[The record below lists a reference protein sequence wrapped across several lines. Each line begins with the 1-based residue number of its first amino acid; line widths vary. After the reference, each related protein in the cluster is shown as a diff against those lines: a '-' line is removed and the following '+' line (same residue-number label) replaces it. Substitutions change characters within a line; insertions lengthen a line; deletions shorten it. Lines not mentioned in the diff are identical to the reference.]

1 MVTWLKEF
9 LNNTWQLENLPIQYN
24 CKIKKEKEWLKVEKL
39 NYRDIV
45 RQTYEKKGST
55 TPLTNNE
62 LNRYAVALPDHELI
76 VSRFVFSPELVELYH
91 SGLPKVKNASLGTWL
106 NMDNEKIYLDLSLTF
121 DDLEEAVREAYNN
134 NQIAI
139 YDLKENQ
146 EIRIEIRELD

>member
-1 MVTWLKEF
+1 M
-9 LNNTWQLENLPIQYN
+9 
-24 CKIKKEKEWLKVEKL
+24 EKL
-39 NYRDIV
+39 NYKDIV
-45 RQTYEKKGST
+45 RQTYENKGST
-55 TPLTNNE
+55 TPLNNNE
-62 LNRYAVALPDHELI
+62 LKRYAVALPDHELI
-76 VSRFVFSPELVELYH
+76 VSRFVFSPELVEFYH
-91 SGLPKVKNASLGTWL
+91 SRLPKVKNASLGTWL